1 MCDIFNTSLAQATVH
16 ICLKTSTIIPVPKVQ
31 TVTCLND
38 YRPVALT
45 PIIMKTFERVVM
57 SHIRNT
63 IDITSDCHQY
73 AYRQNQ
79 STADAVSAII
89 HQDFPHLETSNSYA
103 RLLFLDFSSAYNHSV
118 DTDQQAVSTRFLSI
132 TLHIFFFS
140 ITTKYRFIAQP

>member
-1 MCDIFNTSLAQATVH
+1 MTSLTPPWHRPLHQYVLRH
-16 ICLKTSTIIPVPKVQ
+16 PPSLRYQKPRRSPVSM
-31 TVTCLND
+31 T
-38 YRPVALT
+38 PVALP
-45 PIIMKTFERVVM
+45 PIIMKTLKRVVM
-57 SHIRNT
+57 SHMKNT
-63 IDITSDCHQY
+63 INITSDCHQY